1 MLEIRK
7 DVIRDNWVITA
18 DQFVLKPRDFPI
30 NKEGDKKN
38 DPINT
43 YSPACPFCEGNE
55 AMTTDEILAFRK
67 EGSKPNEPGW
77 TVRTILNK
85 FSALE
90 LKGGLDMKE
99 DGVYRHCNGLGQHEV
114 LIETP
119 LHGEEFHQ
127 LPADRIEL
135 IYKMMQ
141 LRYKE
146 LAADERI
153 KYIQIYKNRGMF
165 AGASLEHS
173 HSQIVSFP
181 MVPFNKGAMQNYY
194 QQHDKCVVCEILA
207 QEADDRKRV
216 VYEGRHFLAICPYAS
231 RFIYETWIIPKVHC
245 SYFGDITD
253 EELKELAGLSKI
265 IITALMAGLHNPSYN
280 MVINTAPINVPFKE
294 GYHWHLEINPR
305 LLVNAGVEVATGY
318 FINPAAPEIS
328 AAAMRGLLAAR
339 KEEK

>member
-18 DQFVLKPRDFPI
+18 NEFVVKPRDFPI
-30 NKEGDKKN
+30 KKN
-38 DPINT
+38 DNKSANPTPTFNHT
-43 YSPACPFCEGNE
+43 CPFCEGNE
-55 AMTTDEILAFRK
+55 TMTTDEILAFRK
-67 EGSKPNEPGW
+67 EGTQPNTPGW

-90 LKGGLDMKE
+90 LKGELDMKE
-99 DGVYRHCNGLGQHEV
+99 DGIYKHCNGLGQHEV
-114 LIETP
+114 LVETP

-127 LPADRIEL
+127 LPVERIES

-141 LRYKE
+141 IRYKE

-153 KYIQIYKNRGMF
+153 KYIQIYKNRGLF

-181 MVPFNKGAMQNYY
+181 MLPVNKAVMQNYFQEY
-194 QQHDKCVVCEILA
+194 KQCIVCEMIETEKKDK
-207 QEADDRKRV
+207 QRV
-216 VYEGRHFLAICPYAS
+216 LFDGQFFLVICPYAS
-231 RFIYETWIIPKVHC
+231 RFAYETWIIPKRHVN
-245 SYFGDITD
+245 YFGDIT
-253 EELKELAGLSKI
+253 EEEIKELAILSKKVI
-265 IITALMAGLHNPSYN
+265 SAMMSALHNPSYN
-280 MVINTAPINVPFKE
+280 MVINTAPINVPNQE

-318 FINPAAPEIS
+318 FINPAAPEMS
-328 AAAMRGLLAAR
+328 AAALRKILA
-339 KEEK
+339 E